1 MPFEVADVIGNVK
14 YIRNGDCRPK
24 RGGLCPPPRIFVWR
38 GGGAT
43 DHPAPAAYAVGKTVL
58 PTQFLHSSILYKTK
72 FFANIGCFLFRSKKE
87 IVHFMSLEV
96 PHERVTIMGELGRGA
111 FGKVHKGVMKE
122 VTNANIYSDT
132 SERNPNVHSKDSLR
146 TLKDNEGRIVAV
158 KVLLG
163 ELLSHFRRMLTN
175 HVRPARC

>member
-1 MPFEVADVIGNVK
+1 MCALKLPMSQVMSNTSVMAIAEF
-14 YIRNGDCRPK
+14 YW
-24 RGGLCPPPRIFVWR
+24 GGR
-38 GGGAT
+38 GGGQG
-43 DHPAPAAYAVGKTVL
+43 PPCSSAYAVRKTVL
-58 PTQFLHSSILYKTK
+58 PTQFLHKSIMYKTQ
-72 FFANIGCFLFRSKKE
+72 FFTNIGCFLFRSKKE

-96 PHERVTIMGELGRGA
+96 PHERVTFMEELGRGA

-146 TLKDNEGRIVAV
+146 PLKDNINEGRIVAV

-163 ELLSHFRRMLTN
+163 ELLSHFR
-175 HVRPARC
+175 

>member
-1 MPFEVADVIGNVK
+1 MAITDQNE
-14 YIRNGDCRPK
+14 
-24 RGGLCPPPRIFVWR
+24 GGSAPLPEFLFGGW
-38 GGGAT
+38 GGGYG
-43 DHPAPAAYAVGKTVL
+43 PPCSAAYAVGKTVL

-96 PHERVTIMGELGRGA
+96 PHERVTIIGELGRGA

-132 SERNPNVHSKDSLR
+132 SGRNPNVHSKDSLQ

-163 ELLSHFRRMLTN
+163 ELLRHFRRMFTN
-175 HVRPARC
+175 HVQPARCLRK

>member
-1 MPFEVADVIGNVK
+1 MPFEVADVIANVK
-14 YIRNGDCRPK
+14 YIHNGDYRPN
-24 RGGLCPPPRIFVWR
+24 RGRLCPPP
-38 GGGAT
+38 
-43 DHPAPAAYAVGKTVL
+43 PS
-58 PTQFLHSSILYKTK
+58 QN

-96 PHERVTIMGELGRGA
+96 PHERVIIMGELGRGA

-122 VTNANIYSDT
+122 VTNANIYPDT

-163 ELLSHFRRMLTN
+163 ELLRHFRRMFTN
-175 HVRPARC
+175 HVQPARC

>member
-1 MPFEVADVIGNVK
+1 MRFEVADVIGNVK
-14 YIRNGDCRPK
+14 YIRNGDYGPK
-24 RGGLCPPPRIFVWR
+24 RRGLSPSPPPKFLF
-38 GGGAT
+38 GGGGGGGYGS
-43 DHPAPAAYAVGKTVL
+43 PFSVAYAAGKTVL
-58 PTQFLHSSILYKTK
+58 PAQFLHSSIIYKTK
-72 FFANIGCFLFRSKKE
+72 FFTNIGCFLFRSKKE

-96 PHERVTIMGELGRGA
+96 PHERVIFMEELGRGA

-163 ELLSHFRRMLTN
+163 ELLSHFR
-175 HVRPARC
+175 

>member
-1 MPFEVADVIGNVK
+1 MCALQLPMSQVMSNTSVMAITDLNEG
-14 YIRNGDCRPK
+14 GSEPLPPK
-24 RGGLCPPPRIFVWR
+24 FFSG
-38 GGGAT
+38 GGGAG
-43 DHPAPAAYAVGKTVL
+43 PPCSAAYVVRKTVL
-58 PTQFLHSSILYKTK
+58 PTLFLHSSIMYKTN
-72 FFANIGCFLFRSKKE
+72 FFTNIGYFLFRSKKE

-122 VTNANIYSDT
+122 VTNANIFPDT
-132 SERNPNVHSKDSLR
+132 SKRNRNVHSKDRLR

-163 ELLSHFRRMLTN
+163 ELLGHFR
-175 HVRPARC
+175 

>member
-1 MPFEVADVIGNVK
+1 MAITDQNE
-14 YIRNGDCRPK
+14 
-24 RGGLCPPPRIFVWR
+24 GGSAPLPEFLFGGW
-38 GGGAT
+38 GGGGGYG
-43 DHPAPAAYAVGKTVL
+43 PPCSAAYAVGKTVL

-122 VTNANIYSDT
+122 VTNANIYPDT

-146 TLKDNEGRIVAV
+146 PLKDNINEGRIVAV

-163 ELLSHFRRMLTN
+163 ELLSHFR
-175 HVRPARC
+175 

>member
-1 MPFEVADVIGNVK
+1 MCALQLPMSQVMSNTSVMDFYPG
-14 YIRNGDCRPK
+14 
-24 RGGLCPPPRIFVWR
+24 GGLGTTLLLRLR
-38 GGGAT
+38 SKKNRSS
-43 DHPAPAAYAVGKTVL
+43 YAV
-58 PTQFLHSSILYKTK
+58 SSLYDHVQNKI
-72 FFANIGCFLFRSKKE
+72 FFTNIGCFLFRSKKE

-96 PHERVTIMGELGRGA
+96 PHERVTFMEELGRGA

-132 SERNPNVHSKDSLR
+132 SGRNPNEHSKDSLQ

-163 ELLSHFRRMLTN
+163 EILSQCR
-175 HVRPARC
+175 

>member
-1 MPFEVADVIGNVK
+1 MPLEVAEVIGNVK
-14 YIRNGDCRPK
+14 YIRNGDYRPK
-24 RGGLCPPPRIFVWR
+24 RGGLCPPPRIFVWGV
-38 GGGAT
+38 GGGGGYG
-43 DHPAPAAYAVGKTVL
+43 PPCSAAYAVGKTVL

-96 PHERVTIMGELGRGA
+96 PHERVTFMEELGRGA

-122 VTNANIYSDT
+122 VTNANIYPDT

-146 TLKDNEGRIVAV
+146 TLTGNKGRIVAV

-163 ELLSHFRRMLTN
+163 ELLSHFR
-175 HVRPARC
+175 

>member
-1 MPFEVADVIGNVK
+1 MPFEVADVIANVK
-14 YIRNGDCRPK
+14 YIRNGDYRPN
-24 RGGLCPPPRIFVWR
+24 RGGLCPPPLPEFLF
-38 GGGAT
+38 GGGGGYG
-43 DHPAPAAYAVGKTVL
+43 PPCSAAYAVGKTVL

-122 VTNANIYSDT
+122 VTNANIYPDT

-163 ELLSHFRRMLTN
+163 ELLRHFR
-175 HVRPARC
+175 

>member
-1 MPFEVADVIGNVK
+1 MRSEVAKVMGNVK
-14 YIRNGDCRPK
+14 YTRNGDYGPK
-24 RGGLCPPPRIFVWR
+24 RKGLSPSPPPKFFL
-38 GGGAT
+38 GGGGYGLPFSAG
-43 DHPAPAAYAVGKTVL
+43 YAVGKTVL
-58 PTQFLHSSILYKTK
+58 PTQFLHSSIMYKTK
-72 FFANIGCFLFRSKKE
+72 FFTNIGCFLFRSKKE

-132 SERNPNVHSKDSLR
+132 GERNPNVHAKDSPR

-163 ELLSHFRRMLTN
+163 KL
-175 HVRPARC
+175 C

>member
-1 MPFEVADVIGNVK
+1 M
-14 YIRNGDCRPK
+14 
-24 RGGLCPPPRIFVWR
+24 
-38 GGGAT
+38 
-43 DHPAPAAYAVGKTVL
+43 
-58 PTQFLHSSILYKTK
+58 YKTK
-72 FFANIGCFLFRSKKE
+72 FFTNIGYLLFRSKKE

-132 SERNPNVHSKDSLR
+132 SERNPNVHSKDNLR
-146 TLKDNEGRIVAV
+146 TLTGKKGRIVAV

-163 ELLSHFRRMLTN
+163 ELINHFQ
-175 HVRPARC
+175 

>member
-1 MPFEVADVIGNVK
+1 MPFEVADVIANVK
-14 YIRNGDCRPK
+14 YIRNGDHRPN
-24 RGGLCPPPRIFVWR
+24 RGGLCPPPPPRIFVW
-38 GGGAT
+38 GGGYE
-43 DHPAPAAYAVGKTVL
+43 PPCSAAYAVGKTVL

-96 PHERVTIMGELGRGA
+96 PHERVTFMEELGRGA

-122 VTNANIYSDT
+122 VTNANIYPDT

-163 ELLSHFRRMLTN
+163 ELLRHFRRMFTN
-175 HVRPARC
+175 HVQPARC